1 MLKNF
6 WTYLKYGKHFCGVE
20 HCGDHKDDVLNAS
33 LLVRSK
39 KELNIH
45 ASFKETSIE
54 AMATK
59 LPKHQH
65 LTLSVNNEKILS
77 KTLKSDHTEGMKLVY
92 TAFPNIN
99 LDDFYFEIHSQ
110 NNNHFIN
117 VCRKDYINSLVE
129 TYAKHKLYVL
139 NISLENHSV
148 INLIDFINED
158 TIFSSNAKIVVE
170 DTAVIKIEKAEV
182 PLQNYEVN
190 GINVTN
196 QQLLSFS
203 AALQPILNNNS
214 TKTNFSTK
222 KNQLVDAYKHRRFF
236 HQFMKFGG
244 LFILGVL
251 LVNFFVF
258 NHYFESVNALKQV
271 SEINQSTKNKI
282 ISLNETVSIKQK
294 MVDDLLKSNG
304 SKSSFYCDAIIQS
317 LPKTVLLTDYSYQPL
332 LRRIKEDRAIEVSEK
347 KILVSGSSVQSA
359 DFSKWI
365 NHLEKI
371 NWIDN
376 VAILEYRNTSAKKSE
391 FKISIYIQK

>member
-6 WTYLKYGKHFCGVE
+6 WTYLQYGKHFCGVE
-20 HCGDHKDDVLNAS
+20 HSGHHQDDVLNAT
-33 LLVRSK
+33 LLVHSK

-54 AMATK
+54 AVSTK

-65 LTLSVNNEKILS
+65 ITLSINNEKILS
-77 KTLKSDHTEGMKLVY
+77 KTLKSDHTEGIKLVY

-110 NNNHFIN
+110 KNIHFIN
-117 VCRKDYINSLVE
+117 VCRKDYINALVD
-129 TYAKHKLYVL
+129 TYAKHKLSVL
-139 NISLENHSV
+139 NISLGNHAV
-148 INLIDFINED
+148 INLIDFINEN
-158 TIFSSNAKIVVE
+158 TLYSSNAKIVVE
-170 DTAVIKIEKAEV
+170 DTAVIEIEKADV

-190 GINVTN
+190 GSTVTN

-222 KNQLVDAYKHRRFF
+222 KNQFVDAYKQRRFF
-236 HQFMKFGG
+236 HQFIKFGG

-251 LVNFFVF
+251 LVNFFFF

-282 ISLNETVSIKQK
+282 ISLNETVSKKQK

-304 SKSSFYCDAIIQS
+304 SKSSFYCHAIVES
-317 LPKTVLLTDYSYQPL
+317 LPKTVLLTDYDYQPL
-332 LRRIKEDRAIEVSEK
+332 LRRIKEERAIEISEK
-347 KILVSGSSVQSA
+347 TILVSGSSVQSA
-359 DFSKWI
+359 DFSEWI
-365 NHLEKI
+365 NRLEKMD
-371 NWIDN
+371 WIKK
-376 VAILEYRNTSAKKSE
+376 VAIMEYRNTNSKKSE
-391 FKISIYIQK
+391 FKISIHIQ

>member
-1 MLKNF
+1 M
-6 WTYLKYGKHFCGVE
+6 E
-20 HCGDHKDDVLNAS
+20 HSGHHQDDVLNAT
-33 LLVRSK
+33 LLVHSK

-54 AMATK
+54 AVSTK

-65 LTLSVNNEKILS
+65 ITLSINNGKILS
-77 KTLKSDHTEGMKLVY
+77 KTLKSDHTEGIKLVY
-92 TAFPNIN
+92 SAFPNIN

-110 NNNHFIN
+110 KNIHFIN
-117 VCRKDYINSLVE
+117 VCRKDYINALVD
-129 TYAKHKLYVL
+129 TYAKHKLSVL
-139 NISLENHSV
+139 NISLGNHAV

-170 DTAVIKIEKAEV
+170 DTAVIEIEKAEV

-190 GINVTN
+190 GSTVTN

-258 NHYFESVNALKQV
+258 NHYFESVNALKQL
-271 SEINQSTKNKI
+271 SEINLSTKNKI
-282 ISLNETVSIKQK
+282 TSLNETVSIKQK

-347 KILVSGSSVQSA
+347 TIFISGSSVQSA
-359 DFSKWI
+359 DFSEWI
-365 NHLEKI
+365 NRLEKMD
-371 NWIDN
+371 WIEK
-376 VAILEYRNTSAKKSE
+376 VAIMEYRNTNSKKSE
-391 FKISIYIQK
+391 FKISIRIKK